1 MLKTNTTQSRVNCGV
16 SFNPKLMY
24 TVPCWWDVAIPRL
37 RMSIKRGSGALS
49 HVPKRHQLLFM
60 TERRQLV
67 LDFIRAYIRLHGVP
81 PSYEVIAK
89 GIGLSSKSNVH
100 RIVHRLK
107 EDGHLTIRPYKFH
120 SIKLVDASVKTVMS
134 L

>member
-1 MLKTNTTQSRVNCGV
+1 MRS
-16 SFNPKLMY
+16 
-24 TVPCWWDVAIPRL
+24 
-37 RMSIKRGSGALS
+37 MSK
-49 HVPKRHQLLFM
+49 
-60 TERRQLV
+60 RRQLV

-120 SIKLVDASVKTVMS
+120 SIKLVDTSVNLVTR

>member
-1 MLKTNTTQSRVNCGV
+1 MLSK
-16 SFNPKLMY
+16 
-24 TVPCWWDVAIPRL
+24 
-37 RMSIKRGSGALS
+37 
-49 HVPKRHQLLFM
+49 
-60 TERRQLV
+60 RRQLV

-107 EDGHLTIRPYKFH
+107 EDGHLTVRPYKFH
-120 SIKLVDASVKTVMS
+120 SIKLVDNSVKAVAS

>member
-1 MLKTNTTQSRVNCGV
+1 MLSK
-16 SFNPKLMY
+16 
-24 TVPCWWDVAIPRL
+24 
-37 RMSIKRGSGALS
+37 
-49 HVPKRHQLLFM
+49 
-60 TERRQLV
+60 RRQLV

-107 EDGHLTIRPYKFH
+107 EDGHLTVRPYKFH
-120 SIKLVDASVKTVMS
+120 SIKLVDNSVKAVTS

>member
-1 MLKTNTTQSRVNCGV
+1 MLSK
-16 SFNPKLMY
+16 
-24 TVPCWWDVAIPRL
+24 
-37 RMSIKRGSGALS
+37 
-49 HVPKRHQLLFM
+49 
-60 TERRQLV
+60 RRQLV

-107 EDGHLTIRPYKFH
+107 EDGHLTVRPYKFH
-120 SIKLVDASVKTVMS
+120 SIKLVDNSVREVVR

>member
-1 MLKTNTTQSRVNCGV
+1 
-16 SFNPKLMY
+16 
-24 TVPCWWDVAIPRL
+24 
-37 RMSIKRGSGALS
+37 MSK
-49 HVPKRHQLLFM
+49 
-60 TERRQLV
+60 RRQLV

-89 GIGLSSKSNVH
+89 GIGLKSKSNVH

-107 EDGHLTIRPYKFH
+107 ADGHLTVRPYKFH
-120 SIKLVDASVKTVMS
+120 SIKLVDTTVQQVTR

>member
-1 MLKTNTTQSRVNCGV
+1 MRS
-16 SFNPKLMY
+16 
-24 TVPCWWDVAIPRL
+24 
-37 RMSIKRGSGALS
+37 MSK
-49 HVPKRHQLLFM
+49 
-60 TERRQLV
+60 RRQLV

-120 SIKLVDASVKTVMS
+120 SIKLVDTSVREVVR

>member
-1 MLKTNTTQSRVNCGV
+1 
-16 SFNPKLMY
+16 
-24 TVPCWWDVAIPRL
+24 
-37 RMSIKRGSGALS
+37 
-49 HVPKRHQLLFM
+49 
-60 TERRQLV
+60 LV

-107 EDGHLTIRPYKFH
+107 EDGHLTVRPYKFH
-120 SIKLVDASVKTVMS
+120 SIKLVDTSVQQVTR

>member
-1 MLKTNTTQSRVNCGV
+1 
-16 SFNPKLMY
+16 
-24 TVPCWWDVAIPRL
+24 
-37 RMSIKRGSGALS
+37 MSK
-49 HVPKRHQLLFM
+49 
-60 TERRQLV
+60 RRQLV

-107 EDGHLTIRPYKFH
+107 EDGHLTVRPYKFH
-120 SIKLVDASVKTVMS
+120 SIKLVDTSVREVVR

>member
-1 MLKTNTTQSRVNCGV
+1 MLSK
-16 SFNPKLMY
+16 
-24 TVPCWWDVAIPRL
+24 
-37 RMSIKRGSGALS
+37 
-49 HVPKRHQLLFM
+49 
-60 TERRQLV
+60 RRQLV

-107 EDGHLTIRPYKFH
+107 EDGHLTVRPYKFH
-120 SIKLVDASVKTVMS
+120 SIKLVDTSVQQVTR

>member
-1 MLKTNTTQSRVNCGV
+1 MMSKR
-16 SFNPKLMY
+16 
-24 TVPCWWDVAIPRL
+24 RL
-37 RMSIKRGSGALS
+37 
-49 HVPKRHQLLFM
+49 
-60 TERRQLV
+60 LV

-81 PSYEVIAK
+81 SSYEVIAK

-107 EDGHLTIRPYKFH
+107 EDGHLTVRPYKFH
-120 SIKLVDASVKTVMS
+120 SIKLVDTSVREVVR

>member
-1 MLKTNTTQSRVNCGV
+1 MLSK
-16 SFNPKLMY
+16 
-24 TVPCWWDVAIPRL
+24 
-37 RMSIKRGSGALS
+37 
-49 HVPKRHQLLFM
+49 
-60 TERRQLV
+60 RRQLD

-120 SIKLVDASVKTVMS
+120 SIKLVDTSVREVVR

>member
-1 MLKTNTTQSRVNCGV
+1 
-16 SFNPKLMY
+16 
-24 TVPCWWDVAIPRL
+24 
-37 RMSIKRGSGALS
+37 
-49 HVPKRHQLLFM
+49 M
-60 TERRQLV
+60 TKRRQLV

-89 GIGLSSKSNVH
+89 GIGLSSKSNIH

-107 EDGHLTIRPYKFH
+107 ADGHLVTKPYKFH
-120 SIKLVDASVKTVMS
+120 AIRLVDSSAQAMMK

>member
-1 MLKTNTTQSRVNCGV
+1 
-16 SFNPKLMY
+16 
-24 TVPCWWDVAIPRL
+24 
-37 RMSIKRGSGALS
+37 MSK
-49 HVPKRHQLLFM
+49 
-60 TERRQLV
+60 RRQLV

-120 SIKLVDASVKTVMS
+120 SIKLVDTSVQQVTR

>member
-1 MLKTNTTQSRVNCGV
+1 M
-16 SFNPKLMY
+16 
-24 TVPCWWDVAIPRL
+24 
-37 RMSIKRGSGALS
+37 
-49 HVPKRHQLLFM
+49 
-60 TERRQLV
+60 
-67 LDFIRAYIRLHGVP
+67 DFIRAYIRLHGVP

-120 SIKLVDASVKTVMS
+120 SIRLVDNSVKDVVR

>member
-1 MLKTNTTQSRVNCGV
+1 M
-16 SFNPKLMY
+16 
-24 TVPCWWDVAIPRL
+24 
-37 RMSIKRGSGALS
+37 
-49 HVPKRHQLLFM
+49 
-60 TERRQLV
+60 V

-107 EDGHLTIRPYKFH
+107 EDGHLTVRPYKFH
-120 SIKLVDASVKTVMS
+120 SIKLVDTSVREVVR

>member
-1 MLKTNTTQSRVNCGV
+1 
-16 SFNPKLMY
+16 
-24 TVPCWWDVAIPRL
+24 
-37 RMSIKRGSGALS
+37 MSK
-49 HVPKRHQLLFM
+49 
-60 TERRQLV
+60 RRQLV

-107 EDGHLTIRPYKFH
+107 EDGHLTVRPYKFH
-120 SIKLVDASVKTVMS
+120 SIKLVDNSVKAVTS

>member
-1 MLKTNTTQSRVNCGV
+1 
-16 SFNPKLMY
+16 
-24 TVPCWWDVAIPRL
+24 
-37 RMSIKRGSGALS
+37 MSK
-49 HVPKRHQLLFM
+49 
-60 TERRQLV
+60 RRQLV

-120 SIKLVDASVKTVMS
+120 SIKLVDTSVREVVR